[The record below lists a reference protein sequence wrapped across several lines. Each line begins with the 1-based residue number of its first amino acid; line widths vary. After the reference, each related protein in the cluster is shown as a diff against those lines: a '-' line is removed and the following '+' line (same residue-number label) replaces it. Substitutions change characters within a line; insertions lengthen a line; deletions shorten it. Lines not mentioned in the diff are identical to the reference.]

1 MDKLREIGDRMYLEL
16 QDVVN
21 DAVAESGDANAL
33 PRIQALLREWDAAV
47 PRQSFVEQMQGRSA
61 EELARELTA

>member
-1 MDKLREIGDRMYLEL
+1 MDAIEIGNRMYLEL

-33 PRIQALLREWDAAV
+33 PRIQLLLREWDHLVTVKGATS
-47 PRQSFVEQMQGRSA
+47 PGI
-61 EELARELTA
+61 LAGLPGTRLTST